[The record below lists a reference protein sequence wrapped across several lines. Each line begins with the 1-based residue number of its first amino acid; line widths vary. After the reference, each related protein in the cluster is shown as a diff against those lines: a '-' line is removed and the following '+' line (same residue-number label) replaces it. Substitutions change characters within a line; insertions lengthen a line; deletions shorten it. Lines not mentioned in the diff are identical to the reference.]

1 MRKHIGT
8 KVVTLIA
15 LLMVLFVVSAT
26 LSGFSAKQTL
36 ASLTEV
42 GNYYLAVEEENTNM
56 ATIVGEIRLYSNIMA
71 LTQDDTTLTAIAK
84 QVAPPVIEN
93 MDATFTRMEELLAE
107 MNDEDLEEAL
117 IAYKE
122 ECLKLEEN
130 FSAMMD
136 AALSGSREKVVTLN
150 GNTQGIV
157 SGVLEKAALFSD
169 TLHECSM
176 EVVNLRA
183 EKSEGLNAFNDILF
197 FVYLGAA
204 AIVIVIVM
212 MTVAKPAKD
221 ASHHLAAIIEKLA
234 NNEGDLTERIDV
246 KTQDEVGQ
254 LVIGINEF
262 LNLLQDT
269 IKKIQGESQNLD
281 RLVNNITLGI
291 NDSNE
296 NATSVSAAM
305 EELSASMEEIAA
317 TLSNMTE
324 GTKEALSEVK
334 VISERAESGAA
345 YCREIKDRAQVVMGE
360 VVSSKESTNRMLADI
375 RILLEQAIENS
386 RSVDQINELTGD
398 ILSISGQTN
407 LLALNASI
415 EAARAGEAGKG
426 FAVVADEIRVL
437 AENSKNTANNIQ
449 SISVLVTK
457 AVDDLAKNA
466 NDMLSFI
473 DETVLKDYDKFVEV
487 VGQYHEDTDSLNGI
501 LDEFYQSAQNLETT
515 VAEAADGISGINVA
529 IDESAQGVS
538 MAASNTAQLVEALV
552 DIKTEADTNKEISNQ
567 LQGEVLRF
575 KNI

>member
-1 MRKHIGT
+1 
-8 KVVTLIA
+8 
-15 LLMVLFVVSAT
+15 
-26 LSGFSAKQTL
+26 
-36 ASLTEV
+36 
-42 GNYYLAVEEENTNM
+42 
-56 ATIVGEIRLYSNIMA
+56 
-71 LTQDDTTLTAIAK
+71 
-84 QVAPPVIEN
+84 
-93 MDATFTRMEELLAE
+93 
-107 MNDEDLEEAL
+107 
-117 IAYKE
+117 
-122 ECLKLEEN
+122 
-130 FSAMMD
+130 
-136 AALSGSREKVVTLN
+136 
-150 GNTQGIV
+150 
-157 SGVLEKAALFSD
+157 
-169 TLHECSM
+169 
-176 EVVNLRA
+176 
-183 EKSEGLNAFNDILF
+183 
-197 FVYLGAA
+197 
-204 AIVIVIVM
+204 M
-212 MTVAKPAKD
+212 MTVAKPARD
-221 ASHHLAAIIEKLA
+221 ASHHLAEIIEKLA

-457 AVDDLAKNA
+457 AVEDLAKNA

>member
-1 MRKHIGT
+1 MTYIIQ
-8 KVVTLIA
+8 L
-15 LLMVLFVVSAT
+15 LFVVSAT

-157 SGVLEKAALFSD
+157 SGVLEKSALFSD

-212 MTVAKPAKD
+212 ITVAKPAKD

>member
-157 SGVLEKAALFSD
+157 SGVLEKSALFSD

-212 MTVAKPAKD
+212 ITVAKPAKD

>member
-1 MRKHIGT
+1 
-8 KVVTLIA
+8 
-15 LLMVLFVVSAT
+15 
-26 LSGFSAKQTL
+26 
-36 ASLTEV
+36 
-42 GNYYLAVEEENTNM
+42 M

-157 SGVLEKAALFSD
+157 SGVLEKSALFSD

-221 ASHHLAAIIEKLA
+221 ACHHLTAIIEKLA

>member
-93 MDATFTRMEELLAE
+93 MDATFMRMEELLAE

-157 SGVLEKAALFSD
+157 SGVLEKSALFSD

-221 ASHHLAAIIEKLA
+221 ASHDLTAIIEKLA

-345 YCREIKDRAQVVMGE
+345 YCREIKDRAQALMGD

>member
-93 MDATFTRMEELLAE
+93 MDATFTRMEESLAE

-157 SGVLEKAALFSD
+157 SGVLEKSALFSD

>member
-157 SGVLEKAALFSD
+157 SGVLEKSALFSD

>member
-93 MDATFTRMEELLAE
+93 MDATFMRMEELLAE

-183 EKSEGLNAFNDILF
+183 EKSEGLNSLNDILF

>member
-157 SGVLEKAALFSD
+157 SGVLEKSALFSD

-457 AVDDLAKNA
+457 AVEDLAKNA

>member
-1 MRKHIGT
+1 MTYIIQ
-8 KVVTLIA
+8 L
-15 LLMVLFVVSAT
+15 LFVVSAT

-93 MDATFTRMEELLAE
+93 MDATFMRMEELLAE

-157 SGVLEKAALFSD
+157 SGVLEKSALFSD

-183 EKSEGLNAFNDILF
+183 EKSEGLNSLNDILF

-457 AVDDLAKNA
+457 AVEDLAKNA

>member
-1 MRKHIGT
+1 MTYIIQ
-8 KVVTLIA
+8 L
-15 LLMVLFVVSAT
+15 LFVVSAT

-157 SGVLEKAALFSD
+157 SGVLEKSALFSD

-183 EKSEGLNAFNDILF
+183 EKSEGLNSLNDILF

>member
-93 MDATFTRMEELLAE
+93 MDATFMRMEELLAE

-183 EKSEGLNAFNDILF
+183 EKSEGLNSLNDILF

-221 ASHHLAAIIEKLA
+221 ASHHLTAIIEKLA

>member
-1 MRKHIGT
+1 MTYIIQ
-8 KVVTLIA
+8 L
-15 LLMVLFVVSAT
+15 LFVVSAT

-157 SGVLEKAALFSD
+157 SGVLEKSALFSD

>member
-1 MRKHIGT
+1 MTYIIQ
-8 KVVTLIA
+8 L
-15 LLMVLFVVSAT
+15 LFVVSAT

-457 AVDDLAKNA
+457 AVEDLAKNA

>member
-1 MRKHIGT
+1 MTYIIQ
-8 KVVTLIA
+8 L
-15 LLMVLFVVSAT
+15 LFVVSAT

-183 EKSEGLNAFNDILF
+183 EKSEGLNSLNDILF

-457 AVDDLAKNA
+457 AVEDLAKNA